1 MTCPH
6 TLSLGAY
13 VLGAVSA
20 AEREAIDRHL
30 DECAACRAELVGLAP
45 LPGLLSRVSADDVDG
60 EPAPDAPPPELPSRP
75 RRRRPAF
82 RHRWVLA
89 IASACL
95 LVLAVA
101 AGGLFLPGSRHP
113 ETSAA
118 TVVLAGTDA
127 TTGVRATA
135 RATTQP
141 WGSGVSLRLLYV
153 QPRAHCRLVVNARD
167 GAKEV
172 AGSWV
177 ANSSLDDTAI
187 PGASSLRLND
197 IASMDVY
204 TSTGKRLVH
213 LTPEGSAPTST
224 RTGD

>member
-1 MTCPH
+1 MTCSH

-20 AEREAIDRHL
+20 AEREFLDRHL
-30 DECAACRAELVGLAP
+30 EECVTCRAELVGLAP
-45 LPGLLSRVSADDVDG
+45 LPGLLSRVSADDLDG
-60 EPAPDAPPPELPSRP
+60 EPAPDAPPPQLPPRP
-75 RRRRPAF
+75 RRRMPAI

-89 IASACL
+89 IASACV

-113 ETSAA
+113 ETTAA
-118 TVVLAGTDA
+118 TVVLSGTDA
-127 TTGVRATA
+127 DTGVRGTA
-135 RATTQP
+135 RATAQP

-167 GAKEV
+167 GSKAV

-177 ANSSLDDTAI
+177 ANSHLDDTDI
-187 PGASSLRLND
+187 PGASSVPLDD

-204 TSTGKRLVH
+204 TTSGKRLVH
-213 LTPEGSAPTST
+213 LTPTSSAPT
-224 RTGD
+224 RTGG